1 MNGNDFGFLQG
12 TWKCLVSGS
21 LGYARV
27 VGGELRFAYCFGG
40 NDKLT
45 GHYFDWQPT
54 AEGAVM
60 ARFKWANGAL
70 AGYTRLKRVSDHRL
84 EGGWWSSSAE
94 PPDELPTEP
103 PAKPLKM
110 VNSVWVRQPGG
121 AGAPE
126 WAEAFFSRPAAR

>member
-45 GHYFDWQPT
+45 GHYFDWRSAT
-54 AEGAVM
+54 GGSLV

-84 EGGWWSSSAE
+84 EGGWWSASAE
-94 PPDELPTEP
+94 PADGQSGKS
-103 PAKPLKM
+103 ARM
-110 VNSVWVRQPGG
+110 VNSIWVRQPGG
-121 AGAPE
+121 DGTPV
-126 WAEAFFSRPAAR
+126 WAEAFFALSRAQ